1 MWSTLLTCTCRAGV
15 THSWQEHILP
25 DQITSQIR
33 TPHFGQFSFRSLSS
47 LSGSQAGGSMNSE
60 LHPLPCNTFANR
72 PVRHFW
78 QR

>member
-1 MWSTLLTCTCRAGV
+1 
-15 THSWQEHILP
+15 LP
-25 DQITSQIR
+25 DQITSPIR

-47 LSGSQAGGSMNSE
+47 LSGSQAGGSMKSE
-60 LHPLPCNTFANR
+60 LQPIPCRTFAKS